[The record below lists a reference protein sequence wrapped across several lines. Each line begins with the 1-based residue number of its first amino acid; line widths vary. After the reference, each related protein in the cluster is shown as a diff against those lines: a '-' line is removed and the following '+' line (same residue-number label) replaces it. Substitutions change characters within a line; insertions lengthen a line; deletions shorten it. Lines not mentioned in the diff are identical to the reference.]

1 MLKNQLE
8 KDRLSIKTKL
18 DKELIKANAQIE
30 ELGAFADV
38 VAPESSLGDVITF
51 DPMNKEEVC
60 QRQLKRTYI
69 KKRKLLFM
77 LEHLE
82 DISSFLC
89 NVCGKEIAIERLL
102 LMPKAGLCGD
112 CATAS

>member
-18 DKELIKANAQIE
+18 DKELIKANAKIE
-30 ELGAFADV
+30 ELGSIADV
-38 VAPESSLGDVITF
+38 VSPESTLGDVISF

-60 QRQLKRTYI
+60 QRELKRTYI
-69 KKRKLLFM
+69 KKRKLLYM

-89 NVCGKEIAIERLL
+89 NVCGKEITIERLL
-102 LMPKAGLCGD
+102 IMPKARLCGD

>member
-1 MLKNQLE
+1 MLKNQHE
-8 KDRLSIKTKL
+8 KDYLSIKTKL
-18 DKELIKANAQIE
+18 DKELVKTNVQIE
-30 ELGAFADV
+30 ELGLIADV
-38 VAPESSLGDVITF
+38 VAPESSLGDVISF

-82 DISSFLC
+82 DVSSFLC

-102 LMPKAGLCGD
+102 LMPKARLCVD

>member
-1 MLKNQLE
+1 MYE
-8 KDRLSIKTKL
+8 KERLSIKTKL

-30 ELGAFADV
+30 ELGSITDV
-38 VAPESSLGDVITF
+38 VAPESNLGDVF
-51 DPMNKEEVC
+51 DPMNKQEAN
-60 QRQLKRTYI
+60 QQKLKLAYR
-69 KKRKLLFM
+69 KKRKLLYM
-77 LEHLE
+77 LEHME

-102 LMPKAGLCGD
+102 IMPKARLCED

>member
-1 MLKNQLE
+1 MLKNKLE
-8 KDRLSIKTKL
+8 KDRLSIKTKI
-18 DKELIKANAQIE
+18 DKELIQTNAQIE
-30 ELGAFADV
+30 ELGSFADV
-38 VAPESSLGDVITF
+38 VSPESSLGDVISF

-60 QRQLKRTYI
+60 QRQLKRAYI

-82 DISSFLC
+82 DINSFLC

-102 LMPKAGLCGD
+102 LMPKAGFCED